1 MAFPAGPYSDGQTHT
16 EAGVAYAYS
25 AATGAWLKA
34 APPAS
39 GALPTTSVTGVNSIT
54 GGGTLAADRTFQ
66 LVADNP
72 APGSDMFYGSDVV
85 APNRAWQS
93 TSGLHLNSLA
103 TSVPRTYTLATSGSL
118 VGGGDMTADR
128 VWHLSGDTN
137 VPPNDSMY
145 GTDAAGIRGWVP
157 QVAVPPDGV
166 PTTRRWGS
174 IAPIIA
180 LGGTGTSFLAN
191 QNRSLSGD
199 TATPRQWYYYGTNE
213 SSTTSR
219 GWRPM
224 HYAWPVGRIVGT
236 TSTQYNTN
244 NVFPSDINAIRGETG
259 LTYLVK
265 LVFHATQNNK
275 FLNVIGRNSTEIMMT
290 VNTDGNG
297 FGFGSAIYTHTTADA
312 WFRMLAVQQLTVD
325 YYDLSVYRL
334 N

>member
-1 MAFPAGPYSDGQTHT
+1 MAFPAGPYTDGQPHT
-16 EAGVAYAYS
+16 EAGVSYTYS

-34 APPAS
+34 AAPTGGADAS
-39 GALPTTSVTGVNSIT
+39 RTITGINSISGGGALSGDLN
-54 GGGTLAADRTFQ
+54 FQ
-66 LVADNP
+66 LVADNA
-72 APGSDMFYGSDVV
+72 APGNDTYYGSDAA

-103 TSVPRTYTLATSGSL
+103 TSVPSTYTLGTTGSL

-137 VPPNDSMY
+137 VPPNDSVY
-145 GTDAAGIRGWVP
+145 GTDASGFRGWVP
-157 QVAVPPDGV
+157 QTAVPPDGV

-174 IAPIIA
+174 VSPVTTLA
-180 LGGTGTSFLAN
+180 GSGTSFLAN
-191 QNRSLSGD
+191 QTRYLTGD
-199 TATPRQWYYYGTNE
+199 VATPRQWYYYGTNDV
-213 SSTTSR
+213 STTLR

-224 HYAWPVGRIVGT
+224 HYAWPVGRVVST

-275 FLNVIGRNSTEIMMT
+275 FVRVIGRNSTELMLT
-290 VNTDGNG
+290 VNTDANG
-297 FGFGSAIYTHTTADA
+297 FGVGSAIYTHTTADA

-334 N
+334 D